1 MLFRKWRNIIKPFLW
16 RESLLTEYLPL
27 ILSDMKK
34 LSKIK
39 LSQLNKA
46 ELGEREMNRLLGG
59 SKCCICRGQANL
71 DANVAGGTSGLIP
84 ADGGG
89 GTGAGAFK

>member
-1 MLFRKWRNIIKPFLW
+1 
-16 RESLLTEYLPL
+16 
-27 ILSDMKK
+27 MKK

-59 SKCCICRGQANL
+59 DRCCLCSCAGPSGPVDNFN
-71 DANVAGGTSGLIP
+71 ANVAGGVSGLHSP
-84 ADGGG
+84 GGYG
-89 GTGAGAFK
+89 GTHGAGG

>member
-1 MLFRKWRNIIKPFLW
+1 
-16 RESLLTEYLPL
+16 
-27 ILSDMKK
+27 MKK

-59 SKCCICRGQANL
+59 ENCCICHDRGSSSIELNQA
-71 DANVAGGTSGLIP
+71 ANNAGGTSGLIP
-84 ADGGG
+84 GDNGGG
-89 GTGAGAFK
+89 WGTGKFG